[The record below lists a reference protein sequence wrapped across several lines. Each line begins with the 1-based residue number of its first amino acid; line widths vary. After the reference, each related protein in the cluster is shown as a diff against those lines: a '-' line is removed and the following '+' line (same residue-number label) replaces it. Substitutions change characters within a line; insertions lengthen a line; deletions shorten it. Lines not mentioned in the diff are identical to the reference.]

1 MSLSGRLGDT
11 ARVLVEGRVT
21 SAASRPAASPPAARR
36 SAGALDGLFSSLPA
50 AAMAVFAAT
59 RLITLF
65 TVVYLLP
72 LGEFRKIHRSLWGW
86 MTSTFDS
93 NWYAFIAAHGYP
105 RAGVGLFKFFPGY
118 PAVIDAIAWIPGMG
132 IARAGIIVT
141 SVAGLA
147 AAWGIVRLGLRVTG
161 DSRTSL
167 LMAALWGVAP
177 GAMVLSMMYSEAL
190 FCALAVWALVAV
202 AERRWLTAGTLCL
215 AAGLVHSNA
224 VALIAAVVVAALI
237 CVVRS
242 VREGRPRTGTVRPLA
257 AVVLAPLGFAGWWAY
272 VAVRLGRLNGLV
284 WDQQQIHESVDWG
297 SSTLSTVG
305 HAFVTRSPYLLV
317 TVLALLTALALAAW
331 SLSDPIP
338 AYLRVYTLAL
348 VALAVLVDATFMASK
363 LRLVLPAFL
372 IALPLAR
379 TLAPVRNYVLIP
391 LIAILAMAS
400 AWFTLFLAT
409 AGHAP

>member
-1 MSLSGRLGDT
+1 MPALGLSRLAVRERAQGRGSSAT
-11 ARVLVEGRVT
+11 SR
-21 SAASRPAASPPAARR
+21 SAA
-36 SAGALDGLFSSLPA
+36 ALESLLSSMPA

-59 RLITLF
+59 RLITLV

-72 LGEFRKIHRSLWGW
+72 LGEFRRIHRSPWGW
-86 MTSTFDS
+86 MVRTFDS

-105 RAGVGLFKFFPGY
+105 RSGVGLYKFFPGY
-118 PAVIDAIAWIPGMG
+118 PAAIDAIAWIPGLG
-132 IARAGIIVT
+132 VARAGIVVT

-147 AAWGIVRLGLRVTG
+147 AAWGIARLGLRLTG
-161 DSRTSL
+161 DPRTSV
-167 LMAALWGVAP
+167 LMVALWGVAP

-190 FCALAVWALVAV
+190 FCALAAWALVAV
-202 AERRWLTAGTLCL
+202 ADRRWLTAGLLCL

-224 VALIAAVVVAALI
+224 VALIAAVAVAALI
-237 CVVRS
+237 CVVES
-242 VREGRPRTGTVRPLA
+242 VRAGRPLAESARPAA
-257 AVVLAPLGFAGWWAY
+257 AVVLAPLGFIGWWVY

-297 SSTLSTVG
+297 SSTLRTVG
-305 HAFVTRSPYLLV
+305 HAFVTPSPYLLV
-317 TVLALLTALALAAW
+317 TVLALLTALALTAW
-331 SLSDPIP
+331 SLTRPIP

-348 VALAVLVDATFMASK
+348 VLLAVLINATFMASK

-391 LIAILAMAS
+391 LLAILAMGS

-409 AGHAP
+409 VGHAP